1 MTDGRADGSVKC
13 SGMYCRKCGYPLH
26 SLAESRCPEC
36 GRPFDPG
43 RPWTYRRVPR
53 SKVAGRVG
61 RLLAV
66 SFLCSF
72 ALATMAWGWLYVE
85 WCGEQ
90 RVLGAIVVAGGRVH
104 EMGIGPRWLRKTLGD
119 RSGALG
125 FVFYRVHR
133 IVLSADVGQASLAG
147 ATRLSSLLLV
157 GPGVTD
163 RSLALAGTSP
173 SVEEVMVVGARIS
186 DSGLRHLQKMPA
198 LRRLD
203 LRDVPITAPGPG

>member
-133 IVLSADVGQASLAG
+133 IVLSADVGQASPRGRYAALVSTACRSG
-147 ATRLSSLLLV
+147 CQLIDLLH
-157 GPGVTD
+157 
-163 RSLALAGTSP
+163 LAGTSP

-186 DSGLRHLQKMPA
+186 DSGLRHLQKIACSP
-198 LRRLD
+198 
-203 LRDVPITAPGPG
+203 PPGSERCPDY